1 MERLSSQD
9 STDEP
14 VSEDAVFDEVLG
26 SRSAYR
32 KGWGPL
38 PKGVSRRHASSSH
51 TENLQLKEQVRQ
63 LNESQQQYRA
73 ELSAQQE
80 MMSAQ
85 QEIISQQ
92 QSVIDD
98 LRLRSDEFTA
108 FMRQFASGMQPGTS
122 SQHAPQRPPQDP

>member
-38 PKGVSRRHASSSH
+38 PKGVSRSHASSSH

-73 ELSAQQE
+73 EL
-80 MMSAQ
+80 SAQ

>member
-80 MMSAQ
+80 
-85 QEIISQQ
+85 IISQQ